1 MQDYSWILQEFAACF
16 TFSRMAMSKLKQMK
30 CSRWYPTICSPCLS
44 QNESLVSNVIELSCQ
59 EVPILA
65 RLPRSVHEKVTVR
78 LSHSASDLKGYEL
91 VIKELVD
98 RDNNEWMELDTREVW
113 KSSGRNS

>member
-1 MQDYSWILQEFAACF
+1 
-16 TFSRMAMSKLKQMK
+16 MAMSKLKQMK
-30 CSRWYPTICSPCLS
+30 CSRWPTICSPSLS
-44 QNESLVSNVIELSCQ
+44 TNESLVSNVIALSCQ
-59 EVPILA
+59 QVPIFA
-65 RLPRSVHEKVTVR
+65 RFPTSVHEKVTVR

-113 KSSGRNS
+113 KPSGRNS